1 MCDSGGECSKC
12 LSGLEGLV
20 VKMWEHG
27 VREGMFPK
35 TRRMEGEIDICLN
48 TGRVLASFCTIVQ
61 RYSPILDI
69 CLIL

>member
-27 VREGMFPK
+27 VREGMFS
-35 TRRMEGEIDICLN
+35 RRKGREGEIDICIEYN
-48 TGRVLASFCTIVQ
+48 
-61 RYSPILDI
+61 
-69 CLIL
+69 